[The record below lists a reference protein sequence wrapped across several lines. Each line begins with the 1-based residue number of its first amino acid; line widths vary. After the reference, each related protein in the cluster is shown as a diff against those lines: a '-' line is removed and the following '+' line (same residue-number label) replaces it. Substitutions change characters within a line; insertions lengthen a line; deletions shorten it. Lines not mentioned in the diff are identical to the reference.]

1 MDVKVVVLCFVVL
14 CLPIVAFAQSYPQIY
29 YLTGYRTED
38 SGGSNGGPDW
48 SSTATASFISQ
59 STDPLRMT
67 AVNYE
72 SVVNTDNG
80 TDYYFNSYP
89 FNGELE
95 MCPDYFI
102 LKSPATHHLGQI
114 DYRISK
120 IDYAGYYLE
129 EVVSSSV
136 TGSPRISCIKYYY
149 NDSMKL
155 IRTMQRYD
163 YPSLSWQ
170 DHQFILDDLGRR
182 IEEHVYSS
190 VDSLMWR
197 YHSILNFTY
206 SDQQIEQDYQF
217 EKYSAYSRLLIHQLN
232 GFVPDY
238 LNDDWILSSVT
249 TRIASAS
256 GEWYEPSTDVFNFV
270 FQGDQL
276 VLLNDF
282 QEAQAVWGSEGLL
295 HSVAG
300 LEGGGC
306 PAIELFYGNTGELN
320 SEEELIPSPT
330 QVRVSPNPVRTAAT
344 LRLDKA
350 CGSAT
355 IITTY
360 NLRGQLIKSEQVP
373 INAHEVIW
381 QAIDA
386 QGCRLPNGLYFVKL
400 ESHDFHQY
408 VRLLVMNP

>member
-1 MDVKVVVLCFVVL
+1 MDVKVVVLYYVVL

-48 SSTATASFISQ
+48 SSTATASFSSQ

-95 MCPDYFI
+95 MCPDCFI
-102 LKSPATHHLGQI
+102 LKSQATHHLGQI

-170 DHQFILDDLGRR
+170 DHQYILDDLGRR

-190 VDSLMWR
+190 ADSLMWR
-197 YHSILNFTY
+197 YHSTLNFTY

-232 GFVPDY
+232 GYVPDY

-249 TRIASAS
+249 TRCC
-256 GEWYEPSTDVFNFV
+256 
-270 FQGDQL
+270 
-276 VLLNDF
+276 
-282 QEAQAVWGSEGLL
+282 LL
-295 HSVAG
+295 HSDH
-300 LEGGGC
+300 LH
-306 PAIELFYGNTGELN
+306 N
-320 SEEELIPSPT
+320 
-330 QVRVSPNPVRTAAT
+330 R
-344 LRLDKA
+344 
-350 CGSAT
+350 
-355 IITTY
+355 
-360 NLRGQLIKSEQVP
+360 
-373 INAHEVIW
+373 
-381 QAIDA
+381 
-386 QGCRLPNGLYFVKL
+386 
-400 ESHDFHQY
+400 
-408 VRLLVMNP
+408 